1 MDDAISAGGVALPHA
16 IAADVGKLANVPES
30 EDNKVT
36 MTPDHKTGRL
46 VIDFGRPMQTLNL
59 TADEARAMAKTMR
72 QAVNQV
78 DPRKKAGKQRGKRRR
93 R

>member
-1 MDDAISAGGVALPHA
+1 MDDSISRGGVALPHP
-16 IAADVGKLANVPES
+16 IAADVGTLANVPGS

-36 MTPDHKTGRL
+36 MTPDHENGRV

-59 TADEARAMAKTMR
+59 TVDEARAMAKTMR
-72 QAVNQV
+72 QTVNHV